1 MKESQ
6 KYLHFKQVQIR
17 IYKGRLLIAL
27 TNDIEKLNRKIGID
41 YDEDIFAFATTVKY
55 KGERA
60 NLIALNFDDG
70 FAPITHGVIAHEATH
85 VANFIFEYIG
95 VVPSFDN
102 DEPLA
107 YLTQWVVD
115 EIYKVMNKY
124 NKKAQ

>member
-6 KYLHFKQVQIR
+6 KYLHFKQVQIP

-27 TNDIEKLNRKIGID
+27 TNDIEKLNRKTGIN
-41 YDEDIFAFATTVKY
+41 YSGDIFAFTITIEY
-55 KGERA
+55 KNEQA
-60 NLIALNFDDG
+60 YLVVLNFDDD
-70 FAPITHGVIAHEATH
+70 FAKITHGIVAHEAVH
-85 VANFIFEYIG
+85 VANFIFERIG

-102 DEPLA
+102 DEPLT

-115 EIYKVMNKY
+115 EIYKVVNKY